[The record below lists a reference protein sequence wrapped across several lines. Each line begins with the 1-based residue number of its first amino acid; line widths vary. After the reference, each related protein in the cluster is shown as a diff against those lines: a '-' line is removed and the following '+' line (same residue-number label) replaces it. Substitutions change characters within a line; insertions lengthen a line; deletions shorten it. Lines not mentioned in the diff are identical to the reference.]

1 VSDNKFSDA
10 NSPEKENAVR
20 IALGVEKK
28 FTVDISIPTI
38 GVVHLKQVTIM
49 AISAADAEAKA
60 EEQVL
65 SGEIDAAG
73 EESEE
78 HGHDYDYAPS
88 LEWYYEVNEVN
99 EAD

>member
-1 VSDNKFSDA
+1 MSDNKFSDA
-10 NSPEKENAVR
+10 NSPEKEDAVR
-20 IALGVEKK
+20 TALGVEKR
-28 FTVDISIPTI
+28 FTVDIGIPTI
-38 GVVHLKQVTIM
+38 GVVHLKQITIM
-49 AISAADAEAKA
+49 AISADEAKA
-60 EEQVL
+60 KAKEQAL

-88 LEWYYEVNEVN
+88 PEWHYEVS